1 MQKAKFSGCILR
13 VQIKSTEG
21 VSNMTQI
28 QVIAHRGASRAE
40 RENTLAAF
48 RRAGTMG
55 ADAVELDVR
64 RTSDGAMAVHHDA
77 VLPDGRLICE
87 ITAVQL
93 PDHVPLL
100 PAALDACEGMWVNIE
115 IKNHPI
121 DADFDPSDSLAA
133 TIATHLAERGE
144 DHRWLISAFNR
155 PTVDAMR
162 TLRPEVRT
170 AWLTEGVRDEDLERV
185 ARDMAG
191 FGHTA
196 LHPYTKFLNQRCIE
210 VFHSHGLQVNSWTID
225 DPARMAEV
233 IGWGID
239 GICTNVP
246 DVAIQVRDAQ

>member
-1 MQKAKFSGCILR
+1 
-13 VQIKSTEG
+13 
-21 VSNMTQI
+21 MTQI

-48 RRAGTMG
+48 RRAAVMG
-55 ADAVELDVR
+55 ANAVELDVR

-77 VLPDGRLICE
+77 VLPDGRVICE
-87 ITAVQL
+87 MTAVEL
-93 PDHVPLL
+93 PEHVPLL

-115 IKNHPI
+115 IKNHPL

-133 TIATHLAERGE
+133 TIATHLAERAE

-170 AWLTEGVRDEDLERV
+170 AWLTNGVRDEDLERV
-185 ARDMAG
+185 ARDLAG

-196 LHPYTKFLNQRCIE
+196 LHPNTNFLNQRCIE

>member
-1 MQKAKFSGCILR
+1 MKKPKFSGCILKEEK
-13 VQIKSTEG
+13 KSHEG
-21 VSNMTQI
+21 MSNMTQI

-40 RENTLAAF
+40 RENTLDAF
-48 RRAGTMG
+48 RRAGVVG

-64 RTSDGAMAVHHDA
+64 RTRDGAMAVHHDA
-77 VLPDGRLICE
+77 VLPNGRLICE
-87 ITAVQL
+87 ITALEL
-93 PDHVPLL
+93 PTHVPLL
-100 PAALDACEGMWVNIE
+100 PDALDACGGMWVNIE
-115 IKNHPI
+115 IKNHPL
-121 DADFDPSDSLAA
+121 DADFDESDRLAA
-133 TIATHLAERGE
+133 TIAEHLADRGD
-144 DHRWLISAFNR
+144 DHRWLISAFHL

-170 AWLTEGVRDEDLERV
+170 AWLTDGVRDENLERV
-185 ARDMAG
+185 ARDLAG
-191 FGHTA
+191 FGHSA

-233 IGWGID
+233 ISWGID

>member
-1 MQKAKFSGCILR
+1 
-13 VQIKSTEG
+13 
-21 VSNMTQI
+21 MTQI

-48 RRAGTMG
+48 RRAGTIG

-77 VLPDGRLICE
+77 VLRDGRLICE
-87 ITAVQL
+87 MTAVEL
-93 PDHVPLL
+93 PDNVPLL

-115 IKNHPI
+115 IKNHPL
-121 DADFDPSDSLAA
+121 DADFDPNDSLAA
-133 TIATHLAERGE
+133 TIANHLSERAE

-170 AWLTEGVRDEDLERV
+170 AWLTNGVRDEDLERV
-185 ARDMAG
+185 ARDLAG

-196 LHPYTKFLNQRCIE
+196 LHPNTRFLNQRCID

-225 DPARMAEV
+225 DPARMSEV

-246 DVAIQVRDAQ
+246 DVAIQVRNAQ